1 MSDPTLSDIYF
12 KNKMAWVCSTLNYFS
27 WNSAYL
33 CPFEKFNRYVQT
45 PSWNE
50 IDKWIDDEP
59 GDVEMSGSKKE
70 VKMDE
75 DDEDEDEEEPAGDV
89 KSEFA

>member
-1 MSDPTLSDIYF
+1 
-12 KNKMAWVCSTLNYFS
+12 
-27 WNSAYL
+27 
-33 CPFEKFNRYVQT
+33 
-45 PSWNE
+45 
-50 IDKWIDDEP
+50 
-59 GDVEMSGSKKE
+59 MSGDSSKKE

>member
-1 MSDPTLSDIYF
+1 
-12 KNKMAWVCSTLNYFS
+12 
-27 WNSAYL
+27 
-33 CPFEKFNRYVQT
+33 
-45 PSWNE
+45 
-50 IDKWIDDEP
+50 
-59 GDVEMSGSKKE
+59 MSGSKKE

>member
-1 MSDPTLSDIYF
+1 MLF
-12 KNKMAWVCSTLNYFS
+12 
-27 WNSAYL
+27 
-33 CPFEKFNRYVQT
+33 QT

-59 GDVEMSGSKKE
+59 GDIEMSGDSSKKE

>member
-1 MSDPTLSDIYF
+1 MSDPTLSDIDF
-12 KNKMAWVCSTLNYFS
+12 ENKMAWVRTTLIFPGTQPIYVP
-27 WNSAYL
+27 L
-33 CPFEKFNRYVQT
+33 KKINRYVQT

>member
-1 MSDPTLSDIYF
+1 
-12 KNKMAWVCSTLNYFS
+12 
-27 WNSAYL
+27 
-33 CPFEKFNRYVQT
+33 
-45 PSWNE
+45 
-50 IDKWIDDEP
+50 
-59 GDVEMSGSKKE
+59 MSGDFSKKE